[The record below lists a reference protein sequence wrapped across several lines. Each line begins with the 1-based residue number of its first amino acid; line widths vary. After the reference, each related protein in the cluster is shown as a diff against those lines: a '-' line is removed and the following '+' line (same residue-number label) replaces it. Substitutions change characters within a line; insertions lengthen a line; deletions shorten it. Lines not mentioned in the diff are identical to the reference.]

1 MPALKT
7 SVLTMYDY
15 LKGHVESLSPTE
27 AVIECAGIGFNILI
41 SLQTYEALSGKSE
54 AKVYVH
60 HYLREDDEQFFGFA
74 TKGERELFKL
84 LITVSG
90 VGVGSARMML
100 LSMGDDEIRE
110 AIIAENVH
118 KIKSIKGVGIKTAQR
133 IILDLKDK
141 IIKGAGS
148 EQVSIVPSSNNV
160 AAEEAATALV
170 LLGFTRAN
178 VNKVLPEI
186 IKTNPNA
193 KVEDIIKAALQKL

>member
-1 MPALKT
+1 
-7 SVLTMYDY
+7 MYDY
-15 LKGHVESLSPTE
+15 LKGQVESLTPTE

-60 HYLREDDEQFFGFA
+60 HYLREDDEQFYGFA
-74 TKGERELFKL
+74 TKDERELFRL

-100 LSMGDDEIRE
+100 LSMGDEELRE

-118 KIKSIKGVGIKTAQR
+118 KIKGIKGIGIKTAQR

-141 IIKGAGS
+141 IIKGSGS
-148 EQVSIVPSSNNV
+148 GQTSEATNSNS
-160 AAEEAATALV
+160 AATEEAATALI
-170 LLGFTRAN
+170 LLGFTRAS

-186 IKTNPNA
+186 IKASHSA